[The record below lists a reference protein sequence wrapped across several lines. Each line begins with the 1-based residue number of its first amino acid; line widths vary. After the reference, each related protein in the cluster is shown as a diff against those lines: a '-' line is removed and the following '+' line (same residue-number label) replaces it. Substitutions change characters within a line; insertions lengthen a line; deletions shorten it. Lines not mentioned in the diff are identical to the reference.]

1 MTRPRDG
8 QDRAGQPL
16 AQDLSVQ
23 PAANAL
29 PAQPSTGH
37 PLAEQPVVG
46 PSGTGRSLSGS
57 PPDVQ
62 AGSWR
67 PEQLRELVG
76 IPFTDEQLAA
86 ASAPLAPGLI
96 VAGAGSGKTSVMAA
110 RVVWLVVTGQ
120 VAPDQVLG
128 LTFTNKAA
136 AELAGRLRGA
146 LARAGVATR
155 VVVGADGTV
164 EEPGEPVVST
174 YHAFAGRLVTEHGL
188 RLGVEPRSRL
198 LADATRYQLAARVL
212 RRHRGPITHLT
223 SPLSML
229 VGDLVAL
236 EGELSEH
243 LVSPQEL
250 LAWDADWLRLVEA
263 ECGTHEGQKGSKGHC
278 DELRKMA
285 AAARKR
291 TELTA
296 LVRSY
301 REAKADLDAIDFGDQ
316 VALAAR
322 LAETVPEVGGAER
335 ARSTVVLLDEY
346 QDTSVAQRRML
357 VGLFGGGHPVTAVGD
372 PCQAIYGW
380 RGASVSNLDGFPTHF
395 AQADGEPA
403 EVFALAVNMRSGG
416 RLLQLANDVAA
427 SLRLRH
433 RVVELQAPP
442 AKAELGDAVVAL
454 HTSWVEE
461 CAWVAQQIRTA
472 VDAGTPAREC
482 AVLVRARSDFAD
494 LYAALTAAELPVEVV
509 GLGGLLSLPEV
520 ADVLAVLEVLD
531 DPTANA
537 PLVRLLTGPRW
548 RLGVRD
554 LAVLGRRAR
563 EVLRADSHDGS
574 AGDVDALEAAVAGV
588 DPCDVVAL
596 SDALDRP
603 GHEGWSVEALQRVT
617 ALNAEL
623 RLLRSSRDEPLLD
636 LVHRVVEVT
645 GLDVELAASPEA
657 VQARRRE
664 SLSAFLDV
672 VADFTDLDGET
683 SLSSFL
689 AFLRAAEEHERGL
702 DAVSPTGSDAVQ
714 LLTAHRAKGLEWD
727 VVACPDLTAKVFPSA
742 TLRGGWTSTAAVLP
756 GPLRGDADDQPSLS
770 AYDKQGLKG
779 YVQECRDHLEREERR
794 LGYVAF
800 TRARH
805 LLLGSGHWW
814 GATQKKPRGPSPF
827 LEELKA
833 HAEAGGGTVALW
845 ADVPAVSS
853 NPALAEPDAH
863 VWPAPYAPEP
873 YAARRSAADAVLA
886 DLAVLADGGAL
897 ADDDLT
903 GLTRWERDQLER
915 YDREAQLLLEEERA
929 ARRGVREVAL
939 PTALS
944 ASQLLRLQDDPDA
957 FARELAR
964 PLPRRPAP
972 AASRGTRFHAWVEA
986 LFGERPLLDPDELP
1000 GSADD
1005 GLVDGADLLA
1015 LQEAFLA
1022 TPYAARKPHQVEAP
1036 FDLPLAGRVVRGR
1049 IDAVYELGGG
1059 RWEVVDWK
1067 TGRESADPLQLA
1079 VYRLAW
1085 ARLVGVEPS
1094 AVDAAF
1100 LYVATGQVVRY
1111 GTELPG
1117 EAELAALLTGPV
1129 EAEPLTLL

>member
-1 MTRPRDG
+1 MSHG
-8 QDRAGQPL
+8 L
-16 AQDLSVQ
+16 
-23 PAANAL
+23 
-29 PAQPSTGH
+29 
-37 PLAEQPVVG
+37 
-46 PSGTGRSLSGS
+46 
-57 PPDVQ
+57 
-62 AGSWR
+62 R
-67 PEQLRELVG
+67 PEDLRELVG

-86 ASAPLAPGLI
+86 AAAPLAPGLV

-120 VAPDQVLG
+120 VAPEQVLG

-136 AELAGRLRGA
+136 AELAGRLRSS
-146 LARAGVATR
+146 LARAGVALPR
-155 VVVGADGTV
+155 APQQGGVAADDDV
-164 EEPGEPVVST
+164 ASEPGEPGVST

-212 RRHRGPITHLT
+212 RRHRGPVVHLT
-223 SPLSML
+223 NPLSML
-229 VGDLVAL
+229 VGDLVGL
-236 EGELSEH
+236 DGELSEH
-243 LVSPQEL
+243 LVTPDELQE
-250 LAWDADWLRLVEA
+250 WDAAWLQLVEG
-263 ECGTHEGQKGSKGHC
+263 ECDGYDGVKGAKGHC
-278 DELRKMA
+278 DELRAMA
-285 AAARKR
+285 AAARR
-291 TELTA
+291 RRELTEL
-296 LVRSY
+296 VRAY
-301 REAKADLDAIDFGDQ
+301 RLAKTDLDAIDFGDQ

-322 LAETVPEVGGAER
+322 LAEAVPEVGAAER
-335 ARSTVVLLDEY
+335 ERSTVVLLDEY

-380 RGASVSNLDGFPTHF
+380 RGASVSNLDGFPGHF
-395 AQADGEPA
+395 AQVGGQPA
-403 EVFALAVNMRSGG
+403 QTYALAVNMRSGG

-427 SLRLRH
+427 SLRRRH
-433 RVVELQAPP
+433 RVVVLQAPP
-442 AKAELGDAVVAL
+442 AKALLGDVVVAL
-454 HTSWVEE
+454 HVSWQDE
-461 CAWVAQQIRTA
+461 CAWVAQQVRAA
-472 VDAGTPAREC
+472 VDAGTPPGQC
-482 AVLVRARSDFAD
+482 AVLVRARSDFPA
-494 LYAALTAAELPVEVV
+494 LHAALTAADLPVEVV

-531 DPTANA
+531 DPAANA

-554 LAVLGRRAR
+554 LAVLGRRAKAML
-563 EVLRADSHDGS
+563 VADGGP
-574 AGDVDALEAAVAGV
+574 AGRDDTDALEAAVGGV

-623 RLLRSSRDEPLLD
+623 RVLRAARDQPLLD

-657 VQARRRE
+657 VHARRRE
-664 SLSAFLDV
+664 TLSAFLDV
-672 VADFTDLDGET
+672 VADFTDLDGES

-689 AFLRAAEEHERGL
+689 AYLRAAEEHERGL

-714 LLTAHRAKGLEWD
+714 LLTAHRSKGLEWD

-756 GPLRGDADDQPSLS
+756 GPLRGDADDQPALTD
-770 AYDKQGLKG
+770 YDKAGLKG

-805 LLLGSGHWW
+805 LLIGSGHWW
-814 GATQKKPRGPSPF
+814 GATQKRPRGPSPF
-827 LEELKA
+827 LDELKA
-833 HAEAGGGTVALW
+833 HADSGGGRVEVW
-845 ADVPAVSS
+845 AEPPQEAS
-853 NPALAEPDAH
+853 NPALAEPATY
-863 VWPAPYAPEP
+863 VWPLPYAEVPF
-873 YAARRSAADAVLA
+873 AARREAAEAVLA
-886 DLAVLADGGAL
+886 DLAALHAGAAL
-897 ADDDLT
+897 PPDDLP

-915 YDREAQLLLEEERA
+915 FDREAQLLLTEERA

-944 ASQLLRLQDDPDA
+944 ASQLLRLQADPDG

-972 AASRGTRFHAWVEA
+972 AAARGTRFHAWVEQ

-1000 GSADD
+1000 GSQDDAHADD
-1005 GLVDGADLLA
+1005 AEMAA
-1015 LQEAFLA
+1015 LQQAFLA
-1022 TPYAARKPHQVEAP
+1022 TPYAARRPHQVEAP

-1049 IDAVYELGGG
+1049 IDAVYDLGGG

-1067 TGRESADPLQLA
+1067 TGRDSADPLQLA
-1079 VYRLAW
+1079 IYRLAW
-1085 ARLVGVEPS
+1085 ARLVGVEPA

-1100 LYVATGQVVRY
+1100 LYVATGVVERY
-1111 GTELPG
+1111 AEDLPG
-1117 EAELAALLTGPV
+1117 EAELVALLTGPV
-1129 EAEPLTLL
+1129 EIELLTLL

>member
-1 MTRPRDG
+1 MTPPQTDLQPTDLRD
-8 QDRAGQPL
+8 L
-16 AQDLSVQ
+16 I
-23 PAANAL
+23 
-29 PAQPSTGH
+29 
-37 PLAEQPVVG
+37 
-46 PSGTGRSLSGS
+46 
-57 PPDVQ
+57 
-62 AGSWR
+62 
-67 PEQLRELVG
+67 G
-76 IPFTDEQLAA
+76 IAFTDEQLVA

-96 VAGAGSGKTSVMAA
+96 IAGAGSGKTSVMAA
-110 RVVWLVVTGQ
+110 RVVWLVGTGQ
-120 VAPDQVLG
+120 VEADRVLG

-146 LARAGVATR
+146 LAKAGISAVPREA
-155 VVVGADGTV
+155 GAD
-164 EEPGEPVVST
+164 EPGEPVVST

-236 EGELSEH
+236 DGELSEH
-243 LVSPQEL
+243 LVSPDEL
-250 LAWDADWLRLVEA
+250 LAWDADWIAQVEA
-263 ECGTHEGQKGSKGHC
+263 ECAGFDGQRGTKGHC
-278 DELRKMA
+278 DALRAMA
-285 AAARKR
+285 GAARR
-291 TELTA
+291 RRELTT
-296 LVRSY
+296 LVGAY
-301 REAKADLDAIDFGDQ
+301 RAAKHDLDAIDFGDQ

-322 LAETVPEVGGAER
+322 LAETVPDVGAAER
-335 ARSTVVLLDEY
+335 GLAQVVLLDEY

-380 RGASVSNLDGFPTHF
+380 RGASVSNLDGFPEHF
-395 AQADGEPA
+395 PRAGGEPA
-403 EVFALAVNMRSGG
+403 AAFALAVNQRSGG
-416 RLLQLANDVAA
+416 RLLSLANQVA
-427 SLRLRH
+427 STLRLRH
-433 RVVELQAPP
+433 RVVELSAPA
-442 AKAELGDAVVAL
+442 AKAELGEAVVAL
-454 HTSWVEE
+454 HTSWADE
-461 CAWVAQQIRTA
+461 CAWVAAQIAAA
-472 VDAGTPAREC
+472 VAAGTPAQQC

-494 LYAALTAAELPVEVV
+494 LYAALTAAGLPVEVV

-531 DPTANA
+531 DPTTNA

-548 RLGVRD
+548 RLGPRD

-563 EVLRADSHDGS
+563 DLLRAESGGRDADADS
-574 AGDVDALEAAVAGV
+574 ALEAAVAGV
-588 DPCDVVAL
+588 DPVDVVAL

-603 GHEGWSVEALQRVT
+603 GHTGWSLEAVQRVT

-623 RLLRSSRDEPLLD
+623 RTLRAHRDDPLLD

-664 SLSAFLDV
+664 ALSAFVDV
-672 VADFTDLDGET
+672 VAEFSDLDGES

-689 AFLRAAEEHERGL
+689 AFLSAAQEHERGL
-702 DAVSPTGSDAVQ
+702 DAVSPTGAEAVQ

-727 VVACPDLTAKVFPSA
+727 VVACPDLTRTVFPST
-742 TLRGGWTSTAAVLP
+742 TLRGSWTTTPGVLP
-756 GPLRGDADDQPSLS
+756 GPLRGDRADQP
-770 AYDKQGLKG
+770 AIGGYDKQGLAAF
-779 YVQECRDHLEREERR
+779 VQECRDHLEREERR

-805 LLLGSGHWW
+805 VLIGSGHWW
-814 GATQKKPRGPSPF
+814 GATQKKPRGPSVF
-827 LEELKA
+827 LDELKA
-833 HAEAGGGTVALW
+833 HAEAGGGRVELW
-845 ADVPAVSS
+845 AQTPEQAS
-853 NPALAEPDAH
+853 NPALADPQQHAWPRPYDVEPH
-863 VWPAPYAPEP
+863 
-873 YAARRSAADAVLA
+873 RRRREAADAVLA
-886 DLAVLADGGAL
+886 DLAAL
-897 ADDDLT
+897 QAGSALPDDDLA
-903 GLTRWERDQLER
+903 GLLPWEREQLDR
-915 YDREAQLLLEEERA
+915 FDREAQLLLDEERA
-929 ARRGVREVAL
+929 ARRGVREVVL

-944 ASQLLRLQDDPDA
+944 ASQLLRLQADPEA

-972 AASRGTRFHAWVEA
+972 AASRGTRFHAWVET

-1000 GSADD
+1000 GASDEGLADE
-1005 GLVDGADLLA
+1005 AEMLA

-1022 TPYAARKPHQVEAP
+1022 TPYAARRPFQVEAP
-1036 FDLPLAGRVVRGR
+1036 FDLPIAGRVVRGR
-1049 IDAVYELGGG
+1049 IDAVYDLGDG

-1085 ARLVGVEPS
+1085 SRLVGVDPS

-1100 LYVATGQVVRY
+1100 LYVATGEVVVH
-1111 GTELPG
+1111 TDLPG
-1117 EAELAALLTGPV
+1117 EAELSALLTGPV
-1129 EAEPLTLL
+1129 ETEDLTLL

>member
-1 MTRPRDG
+1 V
-8 QDRAGQPL
+8 
-16 AQDLSVQ
+16 SVDDQ
-23 PAANAL
+23 AV
-29 PAQPSTGH
+29 
-37 PLAEQPVVG
+37 PVG
-46 PSGTGRSLSGS
+46 GGTL
-57 PPDVQ
+57 
-62 AGSWR
+62 R
-67 PEQLRELVG
+67 PEDLRELVG

-86 ASAPLAPGLI
+86 AAAPLAPGLV

-110 RVVWLVVTGQ
+110 RVVWLVATGQ
-120 VAPDQVLG
+120 VAPERVLG

-146 LARAGVATR
+146 LARAGVAPTAA
-155 VVVGADGTV
+155 GADGTPM
-164 EEPGEPVVST
+164 EPGEPTVST

-229 VGDLVAL
+229 VGDLVGL
-236 EGELSEH
+236 EAELSEH
-243 LVSPQEL
+243 LVTPEQL
-250 LAWDADWLRLVEA
+250 LDWDARWLRLVQD
-263 ECGTHEGQKGSKGHC
+263 ECAGYDGKPGSKGHC
-278 DELRKMA
+278 DGLRAMA
-285 AAARKR
+285 VTARRR
-291 TELTA
+291 TELTT
-296 LVRSY
+296 LVRAY
-301 REAKADLDAIDFGDQ
+301 RLAKADLDAIDFGDQ
-316 VALAAR
+316 VALAAG
-322 LAETVPEVGGAER
+322 LAETVPEVGAAER
-335 ARSTVVLLDEY
+335 ERSTVVLLDEY

-380 RGASVSNLDGFPTHF
+380 RGASVSNLDGFPEHF
-395 AQADGEPA
+395 AQAGGEPA
-403 EVFALAVNMRSGG
+403 TSYALAVNQRSGG
-416 RLLQLANDVAA
+416 TLLRLANGVAA
-427 SLRLRH
+427 TLRGRH

-442 AKAELGDAVVAL
+442 HKAHLGEAVVAL
-454 HTSWVEE
+454 HLTWQDE
-461 CAWVAQQIRTA
+461 CTWVAQQIRAA
-472 VDAGTPAREC
+472 VDAGTPPGEC

-494 LYAALTAAELPVEVV
+494 LHAALTGADLPVEVV

-554 LAVLGRRAR
+554 LAVMGRRAR
-563 EVLRADSHDGS
+563 AILREDAGS
-574 AGDVDALEAAVAGV
+574 SSVEDADALEAAVAGV

-603 GHEGWSVEALQRVT
+603 GREGWSAPALQRVS

-623 RLLRSSRDEPLLD
+623 RALRAARDEPLLD

-657 VQARRRE
+657 VQARRRDT
-664 SLSAFLDV
+664 LSAFLDV
-672 VADFTDLDGET
+672 VAGFTDLDGES

-727 VVACPDLTAKVFPSA
+727 VVACPDLTAKVFPS
-742 TLRGGWTSTAAVLP
+742 TSLRGGWTSTAAVLP
-756 GPLRGDADDQPSLS
+756 GPLRGDAADQPDLVT
-770 AYDKQGLKG
+770 YDKAGLRD
-779 YVQECRDHLEREERR
+779 YVQDCRDHLEREERR

-805 LLLGSGHWW
+805 VLIGSGHWW

-827 LEELKA
+827 LDELKA
-833 HAEAGGGTVALW
+833 HAQSGGGRVELW
-845 ADVPAVSS
+845 AAEPREAS
-853 NPALAEPDAH
+853 NPSLAAPDRH
-863 VWPAPYAPEP
+863 DWPAPYAALP
-873 YAARRSAADAVLA
+873 YAARRDAADAVLT
-886 DLAVLADGGAL
+886 DLAAL
-897 ADDDLT
+897 AAGAALPADDLA
-903 GLTRWERDQLER
+903 GLSRWEREQFDRL
-915 YDREAQLLLEEERA
+915 DREAQLLLAEERT
-929 ARRGVREVAL
+929 ARRGVREVTL
-939 PTALS
+939 PTTLS
-944 ASQLLRLQDDPDA
+944 ASQLLRLQADPDA

-972 AASRGTRFHAWVEA
+972 AAARGTRFHAWVEA

-1000 GSADD
+1000 GASDDGQADD
-1005 GLVDGADLLA
+1005 AEMVR
-1015 LQEAFLA
+1015 LQEMFLT
-1022 TPYAARKPHQVEAP
+1022 TPYAARKPHRVEAP

-1049 IDAVYELGGG
+1049 IDAVYDLGGG

-1067 TGRESADPLQLA
+1067 TGQEQADPLQLA

-1085 ARLVGVEPS
+1085 ARLAGVEPS

-1100 LYVATGQVVRY
+1100 LYVATGTVVRY
-1111 GTELPG
+1111 SDHGPPADRRAADRRAADRHAGALAG
-1117 EAELAALLTGPV
+1117 EAELVALLTGPV
-1129 EAEPLTLL
+1129 EVEVLTLL